1 MGKADL
7 DPRVVAKSRFV
18 CVSVAYAFQ
27 ESYSVP
33 RPAVE
38 PRWAAHVSALPVA
51 ASGGVVSAAH
61 DFADKGRATL
71 CRSWHPHPE
80 HCPDRA
86 PSVYPDA
93 PKRSGPL
100 GLRNASVPL
109 NRRTA
114 RLGAL
119 HLCAGCGRMGAHW
132 KSSTQPRPPCGSGVL
147 ISAPVL
153 NRARCATWKATA
165 FASSD
170 KLKRIIGTAER
181 RRRRPDMCLATPV
194 VTGGGNV

>member
-61 DFADKGRATL
+61 DFAHKGRATL
-71 CRSWHPHPE
+71 CRSCTPIP
-80 HCPDRA
+80 RA
-86 PSVYPDA
+86 RSRSR
-93 PKRSGPL
+93 PKRLPRRPQAVGTTWFEKRVSATQQADGPARRFAFVCW
-100 GLRNASVPL
+100 LRQDG
-109 NRRTA
+109 
-114 RLGAL
+114 GAL
-119 HLCAGCGRMGAHW
+119 EKLN
-132 KSSTQPRPPCGSGVL
+132 
-147 ISAPVL
+147 SAPAALRFGGSYFRACFKSCEMRDVEGDCFREQRQAEKN
-153 NRARCATWKATA
+153 NRHC
-165 FASSD
+165 
-170 KLKRIIGTAER
+170 
-181 RRRRPDMCLATPV
+181 
-194 VTGGGNV
+194 

>member
-1 MGKADL
+1 MGRSCVRAAGRGEWRCCFSR
-7 DPRVVAKSRFV
+7 PRFRSQRAGNI
-18 CVSVAYAFQ
+18 VSLLAPPSQ
-27 ESYSVP
+27 E
-33 RPAVE
+33 
-38 PRWAAHVSALPVA
+38 H
-51 ASGGVVSAAH
+51 G
-61 DFADKGRATL
+61 
-71 CRSWHPHPE
+71 
-80 HCPDRA
+80 PDRA